1 MNCLGYSR
9 EDIYLQIGCSLVKLV
24 DREWLPFHFCCYLL
38 VIANMFHFRRFN
50 LIKHPLTGKQPRVKQ
65 IFVFNKHMIKR
76 HLYKST
82 NVFDK
87 QADTRF
93 FLFAYIIIHV
103 FFYLHI
109 HLF

>member
-1 MNCLGYSR
+1 
-9 EDIYLQIGCSLVKLV
+9 
-24 DREWLPFHFCCYLL
+24 
-38 VIANMFHFRRFN
+38 MFHFRRFN

-93 FLFAYIIIHV
+93 FLFAFTSVKGTSEARLPYVENFICSNGSEQPRIDVHIYILSTI
-103 FFYLHI
+103 
-109 HLF
+109 